1 MRRGVLRWVKL
12 AEKLRLEDVVCG
24 WERDE
29 GAVAGGPEE
38 GTQGGG
44 GADGGEFEGTT
55 DDAHFSSFREL

>member
-1 MRRGVLRWVKL
+1 
-12 AEKLRLEDVVCG
+12 VVCG

-44 GADGGEFEGTT
+44 GADGGEFEGAANDT
-55 DDAHFSSFREL
+55 HFGCFSVLYGR